1 MEEILKKL
9 LESEM
14 LSEDTRTQISEQ
26 FQTFVAAQI
35 NEQRQLIEQEVR
47 TELTQ
52 SLSEQ
57 WVQERDALIESLD
70 IKTDEIL
77 RAELDELKEDI
88 STFRDLEVEKARELV
103 EAKAAMAE
111 SLQENL
117 GTLAEMLDE
126 FIHLKLSEELEELKT
141 DITETKKLAFG
152 KKMFESFVREYQMNF
167 VDHSDVEKQLAE
179 SSKQVQAVR
188 GQLAESKKA
197 LDAATRTVK
206 MTELLSS
213 IASSKTRD
221 VMETILNTLP
231 TDKLEE
237 GYAKFIGRVLKESAV
252 TPTAKETE
260 VLAEGAKPQS
270 TATPAVVKT
279 GDTQPTASEL
289 FESQQTAPVVNKD
302 LEKLKRWAGVPH

>member
-1 MEEILKKL
+1 MDEILKKL

-14 LSEDTRTQISEQ
+14 LSEDTRSEISEQ

-35 NEQRQLIEQEVR
+35 TEQRQLIEQEVR

-70 IKTDEIL
+70 MKTDEIL

-88 STFRDLEVEKARELV
+88 SSFRDLEVEYAQKLV
-103 EAKAAMAE
+103 EQKQELAE
-111 SLQENL
+111 ALQGNI

-126 FIHLKLSEELEELKT
+126 FVHLKLSEELEELQQ

-179 SSKQVQAVR
+179 SSKQVEAVK

-197 LDAATRTVK
+197 LDVAVRTAK
-206 MTELLSS
+206 MTELLSNVS
-213 IASSKTRD
+213 GKNRD

-237 GYAKFIGRVLKESAV
+237 GYGKFIGRVLKESAT
-252 TPTAKETE
+252 TPTAKEAE

-270 TATPAVVKT
+270 TAKPAVVKT
-279 GDTQPTASEL
+279 GDTQPTAAEL
-289 FESQQTAPVVNKD
+289 FENQQALPVVNHD
-302 LEKLKRWAGVPH
+302 LEKLKRWAGVSH

>member
-14 LSEDTRTQISEQ
+14 LSEDTRSEITEQ

-35 NEQRQLIEQEVR
+35 DEQRQLIEQEVR

-70 IKTDEIL
+70 MKTDEIL

-88 STFRDLEVEKARELV
+88 SAFRDLEVEYAQKLV
-103 EAKAAMAE
+103 EQKQELAE
-111 SLQENL
+111 ALQGNI

-126 FIHLKLSEELEELKT
+126 FVHLKLSEELEELQA

-179 SSKQVQAVR
+179 SSKEVEAVKT
-188 GQLAESKKA
+188 QLAESKKA
-197 LDAATRTVK
+197 LDVAVRTAK
-206 MTELLSS
+206 MTELLSNVS
-213 IASSKTRD
+213 GKNRD

-237 GYAKFIGRVLKESAV
+237 GYGKFIGRVLKESAA

-260 VLAEGAKPQS
+260 VLAEGAKPQA
-270 TATPAVVKT
+270 TAPAVVKT
-279 GDTQPTASEL
+279 GDTQPTAAEL

-302 LEKLKRWAGVPH
+302 LEKLKRWAGVSH

>member
-1 MEEILKKL
+1 MDEILKKL

-14 LSEDTRTQISEQ
+14 LSEDTRSQISEQ

-70 IKTDEIL
+70 MKTDEIL

-88 STFRDLEVEKARELV
+88 SSFRDLEVEYAEKLVAQKQEL
-103 EAKAAMAE
+103 AE
-111 SLQENL
+111 SLQGNIS
-117 GTLAEMLDE
+117 TLAEMLDE
-126 FIHLKLSEELEELKT
+126 FVHLKLSEELEELQQ

-179 SSKQVQAVR
+179 SSKQVEAVKS
-188 GQLAESKKA
+188 QLAESKKA
-197 LDAATRTVK
+197 LDVAVRTAK
-206 MTELLSS
+206 MTELLSNVTG
-213 IASSKTRD
+213 KNRD

-237 GYAKFIGRVLKESAV
+237 GYGKFIGRVLKESAT

-270 TATPAVVKT
+270 TAKPAVVKT
-279 GDTQPTASEL
+279 GDTQPTAAEL
-289 FESQQTAPVVNKD
+289 FESQQSAPVVNAD
-302 LEKLKRWAGVPH
+302 LEKLKRWAGVTH

>member
-1 MEEILKKL
+1 MDEILKKL

-14 LSEDTRTQISEQ
+14 LSEDTRSEITEQ

-35 NEQRQLIEQEVR
+35 DEQRQLIEQEVR

-57 WVQERDALIESLD
+57 WIQERDALIESLD
-70 IKTDEIL
+70 MKTDEIL
-77 RAELDELKEDI
+77 KAELDELKEDI
-88 STFRDLEVEKARELV
+88 SAFRDLEVEYAAKLV
-103 EAKAAMAE
+103 EQKQQLAE
-111 SLQENL
+111 SLQGNIS
-117 GTLAEMLDE
+117 TLAEMLDE
-126 FIHLKLSEELEELKT
+126 FVHLKLSEELEELKT

-167 VDHSDVEKQLAE
+167 VDHTDVEKQLAE
-179 SSKQVQAVR
+179 STKVVE
-188 GQLAESKKA
+188 GVKKQLAESKKA
-197 LDAATRTVK
+197 LDVAVRNVK
-206 MTELLSS
+206 MTELLSNVS
-213 IASSKTRD
+213 AGKTRD

-237 GYAKFIGRVLKESAV
+237 GYGKFIGRVLKESAT

-260 VLAEGAKPQS
+260 VLAEGAKPQ
-270 TATPAVVKT
+270 TAAKPAVVKT

-289 FESQQTAPVVNKD
+289 FEGQQNAPVVNHD
-302 LEKLKRWAGVPH
+302 LEKLKRWAGVSH

>member
-14 LSEDTRTQISEQ
+14 LSEDTRSEITEQ

-35 NEQRQLIEQEVR
+35 TEQRQLIEQEVR

-70 IKTDEIL
+70 MKTDEIL

-88 STFRDLEVEKARELV
+88 SSFRDLEVEYAEKLVAQKQEL
-103 EAKAAMAE
+103 AE
-111 SLQENL
+111 SLQGNIS
-117 GTLAEMLDE
+117 TLAEMLDE
-126 FIHLKLSEELEELKT
+126 FVHLKLSEELEELQQ

-179 SSKQVQAVR
+179 SAKAVETVK

-197 LDAATRTVK
+197 LDVAVRTAK
-206 MTELLSS
+206 LTELLSNVTG
-213 IASSKTRD
+213 KNRD

-237 GYAKFIGRVLKESAV
+237 GYGKFIGRVLKESAT

-270 TATPAVVKT
+270 TAKPAVVKT
-279 GDTQPTASEL
+279 GDTQPTAAEL
-289 FESQQTAPVVNKD
+289 FENQQTAPVVNHD
-302 LEKLKRWAGVPH
+302 LEKLKRWAGVSH

>member
-1 MEEILKKL
+1 MDEILKKL

-14 LSEDTRTQISEQ
+14 LSEDTRSEITEQ

-35 NEQRQLIEQEVR
+35 TEQRQLIEQEVR

-70 IKTDEIL
+70 MKTDEIL

-88 STFRDLEVEKARELV
+88 SSFRDLEVEYAEKLVAQKQEL
-103 EAKAAMAE
+103 AE
-111 SLQENL
+111 SLQGNI

-126 FIHLKLSEELEELKT
+126 FVHLKLSEELEELQQ

-179 SSKQVQAVR
+179 SSKQVEAVKS
-188 GQLAESKKA
+188 QLAESKKA
-197 LDAATRTVK
+197 LDVAVRTAK
-206 MTELLSS
+206 MTELLSNVS
-213 IASSKTRD
+213 GKNRD

-237 GYAKFIGRVLKESAV
+237 GYGKFIGRVLKESAT

-270 TATPAVVKT
+270 TAKPAVVKT
-279 GDTQPTASEL
+279 GDTQPTAAEL
-289 FESQQTAPVVNKD
+289 FENQQALPVVNHD
-302 LEKLKRWAGVPH
+302 LEKLKRWAGVSH

>member
-1 MEEILKKL
+1 MDEILKKL

-14 LSEDTRTQISEQ
+14 LSEDTRSQITEQ

-57 WVQERDALIESLD
+57 WVHERDALIESLD
-70 IKTDEIL
+70 MKTDEIL

-88 STFRDLEVEKARELV
+88 SSFRDLEVEYAAKLV
-103 EAKAAMAE
+103 EQKQQLAE
-111 SLQENL
+111 SLQSNI

-126 FIHLKLSEELEELKT
+126 FVHLKLSEELEELQT

-167 VDHSDVEKQLAE
+167 VDHTDVEKQLAE
-179 SSKQVQAVR
+179 SSKQVEGVKA
-188 GQLAESKKA
+188 QLAESKKA
-197 LDAATRTVK
+197 LDVAVRAVK
-206 MTELLSS
+206 MTELLSNVS
-213 IASSKTRD
+213 GKNRD

-231 TDKLEE
+231 TNKLEE
-237 GYAKFIGRVLKESAV
+237 GYAKFIGRVLKESAT

-260 VLAEGAKPQS
+260 VLAEGAKTKP
-270 TATPAVVKT
+270 AAKPAVVKT
-279 GDTQPTASEL
+279 GDTQPTAAEL
-289 FESQQTAPVVNKD
+289 FESQQSAPVVNAD
-302 LEKLKRWAGVPH
+302 LEKLKRWAGVSH